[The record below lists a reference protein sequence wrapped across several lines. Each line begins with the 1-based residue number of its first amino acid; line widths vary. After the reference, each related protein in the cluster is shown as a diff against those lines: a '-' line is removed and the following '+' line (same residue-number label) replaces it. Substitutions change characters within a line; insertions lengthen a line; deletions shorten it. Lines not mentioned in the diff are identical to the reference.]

1 MLATTV
7 ALLAAAVQ
15 FIVND
20 ILDYRRR
27 VLNDLAILAHI
38 VGESCA
44 SPLEFEDAKVAS
56 RTLAALESKPH
67 VVAAAVYT
75 RTGHLFATFT
85 AEGRSV
91 AIPPE
96 APRVENPRFFDRR
109 VVLCQPIFHN
119 EERVGSIY
127 LDFELGELWRRIR
140 QDCAVVAGTL
150 VISGFIAFLI
160 TTWSQRFISK
170 PILDLAQ
177 VANVVSE
184 KSDYSVRAVKETED
198 EIGCLIGCFNGMLA
212 RIQRHDKVL
221 REVNEQLASSQQ
233 LALAATEAK
242 SQFLANMSHEL
253 RTPLNA
259 IIGYSEMVQEELEEV
274 GQVRFIPDLQKIHA
288 AAKHQLSLIND
299 ILDLSKIEAGKMSL
313 FLESF
318 DIAQTVRDVVTTVQ
332 PLIAKN
338 NNRLDVDCSEALGTL
353 RADQTKVRQVLFNL
367 LSNATK
373 FTENGLIQLK
383 ASRTQADQPSGNG
396 QGHALLPGSPPS
408 DASLTF
414 NHQSC
419 VTFAVHDTGIGMTRE
434 QLGRLFQAFT
444 QAENSTTRKYGG
456 TGLGHAISRKF
467 CQMMGG
473 DLTAVSELGKG
484 STFTARLPV
493 EVQEAPQPSSVEAPS
508 ATNSTTEHF
517 PAPLPISTSFV
528 TNSAHRSITSSATAN
543 S

>member
-1 MLATTV
+1 
-7 ALLAAAVQ
+7 
-15 FIVND
+15 
-20 ILDYRRR
+20 
-27 VLNDLAILAHI
+27 
-38 VGESCA
+38 
-44 SPLEFEDAKVAS
+44 
-56 RTLAALESKPH
+56 
-67 VVAAAVYT
+67 
-75 RTGHLFATFT
+75 
-85 AEGRSV
+85 
-91 AIPPE
+91 
-96 APRVENPRFFDRR
+96 
-109 VVLCQPIFHN
+109 
-119 EERVGSIY
+119 
-127 LDFELGELWRRIR
+127 
-140 QDCAVVAGTL
+140 
-150 VISGFIAFLI
+150 
-160 TTWSQRFISK
+160 
-170 PILDLAQ
+170 

-373 FTENGLIQLK
+373 FTENVSSSLRS
-383 ASRTQADQPSGNG
+383 A
-396 QGHALLPGSPPS
+396 GHRRLSLP
-408 DASLTF
+408 
-414 NHQSC
+414 
-419 VTFAVHDTGIGMTRE
+419 E
-434 QLGRLFQAFT
+434 
-444 QAENSTTRKYGG
+444 
-456 TGLGHAISRKF
+456 
-467 CQMMGG
+467 
-473 DLTAVSELGKG
+473 
-484 STFTARLPV
+484 TAR
-493 EVQEAPQPSSVEAPS
+493 
-508 ATNSTTEHF
+508 ATLSF
-517 PAPLPISTSFV
+517 PAPLPPTPRPPPTTSPASPSPYM
-528 TNSAHRSITSSATAN
+528 TPGSG
-543 S
+543 

>member
-1 MLATTV
+1 MTIFRATSIKLKLMLVVMLATTV

-15 FIVND
+15 FIAND
-20 ILDYRRR
+20 IRDYRRR
-27 VLNDLAILAHI
+27 VLDDLAILAHI
-38 VGESCA
+38 VGENCT
-44 SPLEFEDAKVAS
+44 SPLEWEYPKVAN
-56 RTLAALESKPH
+56 RTLAALEAKPH
-67 VVAAAVYT
+67 VVAAAVYN
-75 RTGHLFATFT
+75 RTGQLFAAYT
-85 AEGRSV
+85 AKGRSV
-91 AIPPE
+91 ILPPE
-96 APRVENPRFFDRR
+96 VPQVERPRFLDRR
-109 VVLCQPIFHN
+109 VVLCEPILHN

-127 LDFELGELWRRIR
+127 LDFELVELWRRIR
-140 QDCAVVAGTL
+140 QDCAVVAGML

-170 PILDLAQ
+170 PILALAQ

-198 EIGCLIGCFNGMLA
+198 EIGFLIDCFNGMLA

-299 ILDLSKIEAGKMSL
+299 ILDLSKIEAGKMNL

-373 FTENGLIQLK
+373 FTENGLIQL
-383 ASRTQADQPSGNG
+383 
-396 QGHALLPGSPPS
+396 
-408 DASLTF
+408 
-414 NHQSC
+414 
-419 VTFAVHDTGIGMTRE
+419 
-434 QLGRLFQAFT
+434 
-444 QAENSTTRKYGG
+444 
-456 TGLGHAISRKF
+456 
-467 CQMMGG
+467 
-473 DLTAVSELGKG
+473 
-484 STFTARLPV
+484 
-493 EVQEAPQPSSVEAPS
+493 
-508 ATNSTTEHF
+508 
-517 PAPLPISTSFV
+517 
-528 TNSAHRSITSSATAN
+528 
-543 S
+543 